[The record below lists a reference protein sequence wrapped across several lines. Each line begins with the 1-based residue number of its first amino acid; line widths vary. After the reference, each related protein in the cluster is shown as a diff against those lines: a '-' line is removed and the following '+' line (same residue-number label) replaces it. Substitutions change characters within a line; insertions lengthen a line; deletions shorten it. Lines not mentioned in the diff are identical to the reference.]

1 MLAKPNSCG
10 IIVRKTEENVRIP
23 FRLLNISR
31 FPRAASPLL
40 YLLLF
45 LHSHGKGRPEG
56 RPFLVRRITNVI
68 KWHQTYF
75 GGPKLPVNQKEL
87 SVMSTY
93 ETLYLMIAFAT
104 LIVMM
109 LK

>member
-1 MLAKPNSCG
+1 M
-10 IIVRKTEENVRIP
+10 RKTEENVRIP
-23 FRLLNISR
+23 FRLHNISR

-68 KWHQTYF
+68 KWHRRTLAVRSF
-75 GGPKLPVNQKEL
+75 LSIRKEL
-87 SVMSTY
+87 SVMSTF